1 MNSIHRV
8 QKYSIQQIIFNFF
21 SILKCGRIIR
31 IHHTWA
37 RDKSSFRLEISDWL
51 PNKIIFIMQSLI
63 ITLRHSEDFHFYG
76 AAKTV
81 VRVN

>member
-1 MNSIHRV
+1 MSAVNSFMSCIHRV
-8 QKYSIQQIIFNFF
+8 QKASREQISFNFF

-51 PNKIIFIMQSLI
+51 PNKLYS
-63 ITLRHSEDFHFYG
+63 
-76 AAKTV
+76 
-81 VRVN
+81 